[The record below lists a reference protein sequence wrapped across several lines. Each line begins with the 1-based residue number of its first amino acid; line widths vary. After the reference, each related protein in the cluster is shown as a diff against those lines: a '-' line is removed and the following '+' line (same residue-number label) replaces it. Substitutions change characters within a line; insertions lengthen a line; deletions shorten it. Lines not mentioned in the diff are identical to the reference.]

1 MVKHALL
8 VVAAHAA
15 LLCAHARGDDY
26 VGDEY
31 IAEKDDSPAFNMFGF
46 DMEMGFVPHDGA
58 NALAMSLG
66 LAVEHP
72 VFTKTRVFGE
82 YDWLWLSPRDSS
94 TRAMIGTSPRP
105 ERHAS
110 GHRASLGLRRE
121 LKAKGG
127 GHMRL
132 FIDGEL
138 GGGLAL
144 VNDSMAGATLA
155 PSGFIG
161 LRFGYDLYSRRDSS
175 PSRMFET
182 ALVVRAVGVRDG
194 LGIVFGLG
202 MYWGN

>member
-1 MVKHALL
+1 MVKQALL

-15 LLCAHARGDDY
+15 LLGAHARADEYID
-26 VGDEY
+26 DEY
-31 IAEKDDSPAFNMFGF
+31 IAEDDDSPAFNMFGF
-46 DMEMGFVPHDGA
+46 DMEVGVVPHEGA
-58 NALAMSLG
+58 NALAMSIG

-72 VFTKTRVFGE
+72 VFTRTRVFGE
-82 YDWLWLSPRDSS
+82 YDWLWISPRDTG
-94 TRAMIGTSPRP
+94 TRAMVGMSPRP

-138 GGGLAL
+138 GGGVAL

-155 PSGFIG
+155 PSGFVG
-161 LRFGYDLYSRRDSS
+161 LRLGYDLYSRRDSS

-182 ALVVRAVGVRDG
+182 AIVLRAVGVRDG
-194 LGIVFGLG
+194 VGIVFGLG